1 MSSRYRWIS
10 STDICLM
17 LWRGKN
23 PDIINIDS
31 MVIQE
36 GIASQLR
43 VLRVDEVFQRQITIK
58 MHRLGCSLS
67 T

>member
-1 MSSRYRWIS
+1 M
-10 STDICLM
+10 DIFHRRLPGAVE
-17 LWRGKN
+17 GKKKI

-31 MVIQE
+31 MIIQE

-43 VLRVDEVFQRQITIK
+43 VLRVDEFFPRQITIK
-58 MHRLGCSLS
+58 MHRLGCSLM